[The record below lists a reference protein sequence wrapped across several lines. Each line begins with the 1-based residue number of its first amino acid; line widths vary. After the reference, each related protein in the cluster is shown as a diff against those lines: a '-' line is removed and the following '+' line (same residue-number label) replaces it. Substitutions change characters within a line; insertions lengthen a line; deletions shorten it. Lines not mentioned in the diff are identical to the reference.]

1 MFLNYIK
8 IMKNIITETDEKD
21 RENYFL
27 NILRIISNFLIMI
40 IIHAIVIFFF
50 EFENF
55 FIVVLLINESVVIL
69 GKFLKMKERKENKLD
84 YTDSDEKS
92 ESDSD
97 SDNEREELLYKRGK
111 KCLRRWMIFIIY
123 HYLFPI
129 ISSYILLFIENKEL
143 YSIAKYTLV
152 IPKILVALWL
162 TR

>member
-1 MFLNYIK
+1 
-8 IMKNIITETDEKD
+8 MKNIITETDEKD

-97 SDNEREELLYKRGK
+97 SDNVREELLYKRGK

-129 ISSYILLFIENKEL
+129 ISSYILNIIHNKEL
-143 YSIAKYTLV
+143 YSIAKYCLI
-152 IPKILVALWL
+152 IPKFLFALLL

>member
-1 MFLNYIK
+1 
-8 IMKNIITETDEKD
+8 MKNIITETDEKD
-21 RENYFL
+21 REHYFL
-27 NILRIISNFLIMI
+27 NIIRIISNFLIMI
-40 IIHAIVIFFF
+40 IIHAIVIYFFD
-50 EFENF
+50 FENF

>member
-1 MFLNYIK
+1 
-8 IMKNIITETDEKD
+8 MKNIITETDEKD

-40 IIHAIVIFFF
+40 IIHAIVIYFFD
-50 EFENF
+50 FENF

>member
-27 NILRIISNFLIMI
+27 NILRIISNFLIMF
-40 IIHAIVIFFF
+40 IIHVIVIFFF
-50 EFENF
+50 DFENF
-55 FIVVLLINESVVIL
+55 FIVVLLINESVIIL

-84 YTDSDEKS
+84 YSDSEEQS
-92 ESDSD
+92 EIDSD
-97 SDNEREELLYKRGK
+97 SDNEREEMLYKKGK
-111 KCLRRWMIFIIY
+111 KCIRRWMIFIIY

-129 ISSYILLFIENKEL
+129 ISSYILNIINNKEL
-143 YSIAKYTLV
+143 YSIAKYCLI
-152 IPKILVALWL
+152 IPKFLFALLL